1 MPERRGVRVCCGA
14 PRQDPRRRLGLEP
27 LPREGGRARRGRAG
41 AAHDRRQRGHRRSQA
56 RRGRAAGCGTARKGA
71 LRDEIEVRLDRFAR
85 VPHAPRNHAVVSRIA
100 RALLRELEPGREAQ
114 PPADHPGRRKTHE
127 RNDRR
132 RAHLGPRGVGRAQAE
147 PRPDE
152 SARALRQGGV
162 GIPHRARQAAHHHPG
177 RPLRPARCDAGRE
190 AAAAHPQQPPL
201 ERGEI
206 LSPGE
211 RSHSFAQPARRAGD
225 DRDSGPGNRD
235 TSGRP
240 AADVRELSS
249 GFERREPP
257 RYGPGSCDREEG
269 GGASRR
275 RHQPYERRRL
285 RNPVHGYDPPA
296 ADRTAG
302 RGELMAD
309 EPKRKVL
316 VIEDEPSI
324 RNNIMLMLKVERY
337 AATGAENGRVGLE
350 MARSDPPDL
359 ILCDVMMPEMDGF
372 AVLEALR
379 AEPRLAEI
387 PFIFLT
393 ALDDRSST
401 RRGMNLGA
409 DDYLPKPFTRNELME
424 AVNSRLKKFENLTQA
439 LAARLVPQQ
448 DRLTQKFREK
458 IAGGDGTAALED
470 ADPGGLTGR
479 IAEASVLFSDI
490 RNFTTYSERLTSDE
504 IAELLNAYLQTAC
517 APIIRCRGVVM
528 KFIGDGVM
536 ALFESIQNEEGES
549 HAHRAVRAG
558 LAMQL
563 AALEFREWV
572 KQHHP
577 SQSLPEFSI
586 GVGIHSGEVM
596 LCHVGTPGRGELTVI
611 GDTVNIASRLEGQT
625 KELGWAVVASEATV
639 NATSPAIV
647 VGLRR
652 KVHLRGRS
660 MPTDAFEIIGIAARD
675 ADQASVQIPEDM
687 RQALAAS
694 SRIAADAAK
703 AALGITLSIITGE
716 IGQKRLTIQG
726 YRVVSKVG
734 RGGSSIVYLAERESD
749 KQQVVLKIL
758 NATAGLDEILLQ
770 RFVQEFDIISSIDH
784 PNVVK
789 IYDRGFSDRH
799 AYIAMEY
806 FPNGSL
812 AEVIAQGL
820 SGRQALSL
828 LAQGPSALREVH
840 NRGIIHRDIKPGNLM
855 ARADGSIVLAD
866 FGIAKRLGEDKG
878 RTLQGEL
885 YGTPYYVSPE
895 QIEGSPA
902 TMQSDIYA
910 LGLIFYEMLTRQ
922 RPFDAESVSGLIA
935 LHVSAPRPKLPD
947 EFADYQGLLD
957 RMIAVDPR
965 NRFKRADEV
974 LEAIDEVWTQ
984 QALRAL
990 KQGS

>member
-1 MPERRGVRVCCGA
+1 V
-14 PRQDPRRRLGLEP
+14 
-27 LPREGGRARRGRAG
+27 
-41 AAHDRRQRGHRRSQA
+41 
-56 RRGRAAGCGTARKGA
+56 
-71 LRDEIEVRLDRFAR
+71 
-85 VPHAPRNHAVVSRIA
+85 
-100 RALLRELEPGREAQ
+100 
-114 PPADHPGRRKTHE
+114 
-127 RNDRR
+127 
-132 RAHLGPRGVGRAQAE
+132 
-147 PRPDE
+147 
-152 SARALRQGGV
+152 
-162 GIPHRARQAAHHHPG
+162 
-177 RPLRPARCDAGRE
+177 
-190 AAAAHPQQPPL
+190 
-201 ERGEI
+201 
-206 LSPGE
+206 
-211 RSHSFAQPARRAGD
+211 
-225 DRDSGPGNRD
+225 
-235 TSGRP
+235 
-240 AADVRELSS
+240 
-249 GFERREPP
+249 
-257 RYGPGSCDREEG
+257 
-269 GGASRR
+269 
-275 RHQPYERRRL
+275 
-285 RNPVHGYDPPA
+285 
-296 ADRTAG
+296 
-302 RGELMAD
+302 
-309 EPKRKVL
+309 
-316 VIEDEPSI
+316 PSI

-337 AATGAENGRVGLE
+337 AAAGAENGRVGLE
-350 MARSDPPDL
+350 LARSDPPDL

-439 LAARLVPQQ
+439 LAARLVPKQ

-458 IAGGDGTAALED
+458 ISGGDGTAALEET
-470 ADPGGLTGR
+470 DPGTPTGK

-504 IAELLNAYLQTAC
+504 IAELLNAYLETAC

-536 ALFESIQNEEGES
+536 ALFESSHGEAGES
-549 HAHRAVRAG
+549 HAHRALRAG

-563 AALEFREWV
+563 AAIEFREWV
-572 KQHHP
+572 KRHHP

-586 GVGIHSGEVM
+586 GVGIHSGEVL
-596 LCHVGTPGRGELTVI
+596 LCHVGRELTVI
-611 GDTVNIASRLEGQT
+611 GDAVNIASRLEGQT

-639 NATSPAIV
+639 NAAGSGLV
-647 VGLRR
+647 VGSRR
-652 KVHLRGRS
+652 KVQLRGRS
-660 MPTDAFEIIGIAARD
+660 APTDAFEIIGIAAGD
-675 ADQASVQIPEDM
+675 ADHDSVQIPEDM
-687 RQALAAS
+687 RQALAANA
-694 SRIAADAAK
+694 RVAADAAK
-703 AALGITLSIITGE
+703 AALGITLSIMTGE
-716 IGQKRLTIQG
+716 IGEKRLAVQG

-734 RGGSSIVYLAERESD
+734 RGGSSVVYLAERESD

-812 AEVIAQGL
+812 AQVIPNGL
-820 SGRQALSL
+820 TGRQALSL
-828 LAQGPSALREVH
+828 LAQAAGALREVH
-840 NRGIIHRDIKPGNLM
+840 SRGIIHRDIKPGNLM
-855 ARADGSIVLAD
+855 ARDDGSIVLAD

-878 RTLQGEL
+878 RTRQGEL
-885 YGTPYYVSPE
+885 YGTPYYISPE

-910 LGLIFYEMLTRQ
+910 LGIIFHEMLTGQ
-922 RPFDAESVSGLIA
+922 RPFDADSVSGLIA
-935 LHVSAPRPKLPD
+935 LHVSAPRPKLPG
-947 EFADYQGLLD
+947 ELAEYQGLLD

-965 NRFKRADEV
+965 NRFEKADDV